1 MLVQKTLGSQDQ
13 NRVLTF
19 SDAVA
24 AVSAFT
30 ADADE
35 VLAVVVHMLQCGSIR
50 LTGAA
55 PFAPRAPDPHTTVPD

>member
-1 MLVQKTLGSQDQ
+1 MLVQKTLGCQGQ

-35 VLAVVVHMLQCGSIR
+35 VLAVVVHMLQRGSIR

-55 PFAPRAPDPHTTVPD
+55 PVASWTPDPDSTVQK

>member
-35 VLAVVVHMLQCGSIR
+35 VVAVVVHMLQCGSIR
-50 LTGAA
+50 LTGTS
-55 PFAPRAPDPHTTVPD
+55 PSAPRAPARDSAGQE

>member
-1 MLVQKTLGSQDQ
+1 MLVQKTLGSRDQ

-35 VLAVVVHMLQCGSIR
+35 VLAVVVHMLQRGSIR

-55 PFAPRAPDPHTTVPD
+55 PVAPRAPARDSAGQE